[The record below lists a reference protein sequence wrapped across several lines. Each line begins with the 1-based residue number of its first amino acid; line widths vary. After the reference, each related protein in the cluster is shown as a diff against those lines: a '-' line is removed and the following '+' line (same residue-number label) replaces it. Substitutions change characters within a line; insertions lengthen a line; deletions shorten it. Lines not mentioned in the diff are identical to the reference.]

1 MGGRKKST
9 PLGLALRLLSF
20 RDRTIKAMEEKLT
33 EKGLSADEIAEVI
46 KTLTD
51 EGLLNDERYARDL
64 LASRIRNK
72 NWGPRKIS
80 MDLIR
85 KGVPREVAHK
95 VLSELDNE
103 AVKLAAQRALKKW
116 KTRKGISPAD
126 SLDEGDIKK
135 AYSHLESRGFNGELI
150 ARLLR
155 GRDGITNFE

>member
-1 MGGRKKST
+1 MGEKKKST

-20 RDRTIKAMEEKLT
+20 RDRTIKAMEEKLA
-33 EKGLSADEIAEVI
+33 EKDLSADEIAEVI
-46 KTLTD
+46 KTLTG

-85 KGVPREVAHK
+85 KGVAREVAHS
-95 VLSELDNE
+95 VVSELDNE
-103 AVKLAAQRALKKW
+103 TIALTAQRALKKW
-116 KTRKGISPAD
+116 RARKGLSLAD
-126 SLDEGDIKK
+126 GLDDRDFKR

-150 ARLLR
+150 TRLLR
-155 GRDGITNFE
+155 AKGEITDFE